1 MLGTAVGIVQLME
14 LRFRHAG
21 IVIRARGRDV
31 GSVMNAV
38 LPALRRVGAWYDPRS
53 AQGVV
58 GLQAAL
64 NGFMLSA
71 LILLHASPW
80 LALAALLVL
89 FAATVTLHGR
99 EHLTLFATFGALGW
113 GAEAWVVGVGGVWQ
127 FSFPT
132 SAGVDGGLFG
142 VPFFMAP
149 AWALT
154 GAIMLALARWLG
166 PDRR

>member
-1 MLGTAVGIVQLME
+1 MLCRAVGVVQLAE
-14 LRFRHAG
+14 LAPGHVRV
-21 IVIRARGRDV
+21 VIRRGGRDV
-31 GSVMNAV
+31 ASGMNAV

-71 LILLHASPW
+71 LILLHATPW
-80 LALAALLVL
+80 LALGALLVL
-89 FAATVTLHGR
+89 FALSVALHGR

-127 FSFPT
+127 FAFPT
-132 SAGVDGGLFG
+132 YAGMDGGLFG